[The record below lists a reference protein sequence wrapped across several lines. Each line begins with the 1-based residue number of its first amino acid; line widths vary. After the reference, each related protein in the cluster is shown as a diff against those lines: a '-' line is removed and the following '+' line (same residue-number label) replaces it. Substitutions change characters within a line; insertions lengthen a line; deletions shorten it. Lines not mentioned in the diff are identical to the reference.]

1 MEALGINGAGL
12 LAQLIN
18 FALLLIILRAV
29 AYKPI
34 MNMLDQRAARIK
46 ESMDNAERVKEQ
58 LAKAQEDYAAMVEQ
72 ARKDSQSIINQAN
85 QIGERIRQES
95 QEAAHREAGE
105 FLAKAHAQIER
116 DKRQAVAELRK
127 EVGDLAI
134 LAASKIV
141 ARSLDGESHR
151 RLIEE
156 TLNESDKLSSN

>member
-1 MEALGINGAGL
+1 MEALGINGTGL

-72 ARKDSQSIINQAN
+72 ARKDSQSIISQAN

-127 EVGDLAI
+127 EQRHL
-134 LAASKIV
+134 
-141 ARSLDGESHR
+141 
-151 RLIEE
+151 
-156 TLNESDKLSSN
+156 